1 MAWHKIFNS
10 TAEAKAAVPLTKTKL
25 FIIEGHRIC
34 LAHTAAGFFAVD
46 DECPHLGE
54 SLSKGTTNYLNEV
67 VCPWHSYRYNLANG
81 AECKYR
87 TRSLKTYATKQEDD
101 GLYIEV
107 EV

>member
-10 TAEAKAAVPLTKTKL
+10 TAEAMAAIPTNKPKL
-25 FIIEGHRIC
+25 FIIEGQRIC
-34 LAHTAAGFFAVD
+34 LARTAAGFFAVD

-67 VCPWHSYRYNLANG
+67 VCPWHSYRYSLANG

-87 TRSLKTYATKQEDD
+87 TRSVKTYPTKQEAD

-107 EV
+107 

>member
-1 MAWHKIFNS
+1 MAWHKLFNS
-10 TAEAKAAVPLTKTKL
+10 SAEAKAAIPLTKAKL
-25 FIIEGHRIC
+25 FIIDGQRIC
-34 LAHTAAGFFAVD
+34 LAQTAAGFFAVD

-67 VCPWHSYRYNLANG
+67 VCPWHNYRYNLNNG

-87 TRSLKTYATKQEDD
+87 TRSVKTYSIKEEAA

-107 EV
+107 